1 MIIFSDFSFFFLGNC
16 YGALFQGVDPG
27 EEDDEE
33 FEFDVGFDVF

>member
-1 MIIFSDFSFFFLGNC
+1 MIIFSDFYFFLGNC

-27 EEDDEE
+27 DEDDDDE